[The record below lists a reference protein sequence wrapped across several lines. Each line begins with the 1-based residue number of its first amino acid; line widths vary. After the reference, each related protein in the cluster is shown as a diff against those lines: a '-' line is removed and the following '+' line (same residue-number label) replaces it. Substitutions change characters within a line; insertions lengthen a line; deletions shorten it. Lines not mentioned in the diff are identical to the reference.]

1 MLLFLV
7 MEVRSF
13 LKYEYFLFSLTFH
26 IQKMPDI
33 GKMLNKMKNDRKNIF
48 PLDIAR

>member
-1 MLLFLV
+1 MLFFLG

-13 LKYEYFLFSLTFH
+13 LKYQYFLFTLTFH

-33 GKMLNKMKNDRKNIF
+33 GKILNKMKNYRNIIYF
-48 PLDIAR
+48 L